1 MARSGIRSA
10 ILDSRIWTEDNWCM
24 ADSGFTI
31 VDDLKALNVELKVPT
46 FLSGRNQLTKAK
58 VK

>member
-1 MARSGIRSA
+1 MARSGIRSG
-10 ILDSRIWTEDNWCM
+10 ILDSRIWTEDNSCM
-24 ADSGFTI
+24 ADSRFTI